1 MLCCAGDKHP
11 GTPGSNI
18 VQSIDLN
25 CDLGEIEGHDGETLD
40 LQMMSFVSSINI
52 ACGAHAGDADRIR
65 KIVRQAIDLNVA
77 IGAHPGYAD
86 RANFGRIVVPMS
98 PNEIGTLVSQQIQV
112 VAEIV
117 NELGGRLHHVKPHG
131 ALYNLSAT
139 SVEVAVAIAT
149 AVKNV
154 VPSSRL
160 AGLAGSRS
168 IDAAVSVGLTPVREI
183 FADRNY
189 MADGTLVPR
198 GQPNAVLHDAAEIAA
213 RAVSIVEAGCIITAI
228 DGTPLSLQFDTI
240 CIHSDTLNA
249 LAIAAEI
256 QRVLAEHDIAV
267 QHIVT

>member
-1 MLCCAGDKHP
+1 M
-11 GTPGSNI
+11 
-18 VQSIDLN
+18 QYIDLN

-40 LQMMSFVSSINI
+40 LQIMSFVSSINV

-65 KIVRQAIDLNVA
+65 KVVRQAIALNIA

-98 PNEIGTLVSQQIQV
+98 PNEIVTLVSQQIQI

-117 NELGGRLHHVKPHG
+117 NKLGGRLHHVKPHG

-139 SVEVAVAIAT
+139 SAEVAVAIAT

-160 AGLAGSRS
+160 VGLAGSHS
-168 IDAAVSVGLTPVREI
+168 INAAASVGLTPVREI

-198 GQPNAVLHDAAEIAA
+198 GQPDAVLHDAAEIAA
-213 RAVSIVEAGCIITAI
+213 RAVSIVQSGCVTAI
-228 DGTPLSLQFDTI
+228 DGTPLSLKFDTI
-240 CIHSDTLNA
+240 CIHSDTANS
-249 LAIAAEI
+249 LATAAEI
-256 QRVLAEHDIAV
+256 RRAFAEHGIAV